1 MKKLLVMLSSLALTF
16 TLAAC
21 STDQGT
27 TDTGENKQL
36 TAIDVV
42 SREDGSGAR
51 GAFEELVGF
60 NQKDDNDQIVDPLV
74 STATIKDGNGVVATH
89 VIGNESSIGYVTM
102 FTLEQNEQT
111 LKGLTVDGVEPTM
124 ENATSGAYPLVRP
137 FNMVY
142 MEDKLTDVE
151 KAFIAFTESADAV
164 EVMEAI
170 GGIADATGREDFDMA
185 AYGQLSGNLVL
196 GGSTSVEEIAKS
208 LADEFTALFPNVTY
222 TYDATGSSAGVKNAV
237 DGTYTIGFASRD
249 IKDSELESGI
259 TADVICMDGMAV
271 VVNADNPATNITLD
285 QLKEVYTGTI
295 TDWSELTK

>member
-1 MKKLLVMLSSLALTF
+1 MRKLLVMLSSLALTF

-21 STDQGT
+21 STDQKT

-170 GGIADATGREDFDMA
+170 GGIADATVREDFDMA

-271 VVNADNPATNITLD
+271 VVNADNAATNITLD